1 MHACFA
7 EEKDGVGGADPQCYR
22 FFTLNPDLL
31 RHGSCGPEVGQS
43 MALHALHT
51 VRCSVIPDSLS
62 WHIHLLFF
70 FSLRSYSSAKWCVS
84 CGVDETL
91 I

>member
-1 MHACFA
+1 MHVCFA
-7 EEKDGVGGADPQCYR
+7 EEKDGVGGADLHCYR

-43 MALHALHT
+43 MALHALPT

-62 WHIHLLFF
+62 WHIYLLFF
-70 FSLRSYSSAKWCVS
+70 FSAVLFQCEVVCAVR
-84 CGVDETL
+84 GG
-91 I
+91 